1 MAELKN
7 KKLGLNIVK
16 IIENIPPKYHIIY
29 TNVHARVKLK
39 STHNLHRSLE

>member
-16 IIENIPPKYHIIY
+16 IIENIPPKYHLY
-29 TNVHARVKLK
+29 TQMYMLEL
-39 STHNLHRSLE
+39 NLSLHITYIEV